1 MLVDWLWGWAS
12 HHDFVKKCDQKNCGL
27 KLTGRVFF
35 RIFRKVSVV
44 VRFGIQNGD
53 LAIHLPPCFI

>member
-27 KLTGRVFF
+27 KLTGRLLQDLQES
-35 RIFRKVSVV
+35 VSCGEI
-44 VRFGIQNGD
+44 RN
-53 LAIHLPPCFI
+53 PEW